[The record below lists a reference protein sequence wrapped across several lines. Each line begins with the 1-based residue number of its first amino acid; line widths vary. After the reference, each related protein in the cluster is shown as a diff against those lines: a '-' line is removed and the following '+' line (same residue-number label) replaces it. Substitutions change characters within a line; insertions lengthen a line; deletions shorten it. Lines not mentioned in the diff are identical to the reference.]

1 MPHAK
6 CNVISEQNENFKLE
20 YLVNKTLERK
30 STKDLVLRF

>member
-6 CNVISEQNENFKLE
+6 CNVISGQNEKFKLE